1 MKSIIPTEGWQ
12 RVLAIA
18 FFAQFTTSVAFQM
31 FVPFL
36 PLYVRQLPSTTG
48 MSVELSAGL
57 AVAGAGLTM
66 MFASAFWG
74 AIADRYGRK
83 LMLLRATFGGMILL
97 GLMGVVVSVEQLLV
111 LRLLQGVVTGTV
123 TATAALVASLTP
135 RHRMGYAMSMLQVAL
150 WGGLAVGP
158 LVGGAI
164 ADHFGYNAPFFVI
177 AVMMAIC
184 GTMIALT
191 IREDFHRPA
200 NTAENPRLVA
210 QWKHALSAQGITSV
224 LAIHFLAGIGR
235 NLIMPI
241 AAVFV
246 VSLLL
251 PGQTNHNSYAGLVS
265 SVAAITATIGGVWLG
280 RMGDNIGQRRVL
292 IGCAL
297 LSVAAY
303 LPQAAVTNV
312 WQLIVL
318 QAVVG
323 FAFGGVLSAVSAL
336 LAVYSQ
342 AGEEGAV
349 YGIDGSV
356 GSAAFAMAP
365 LVGSLVAATLG
376 MRAVF
381 VCMALIYA
389 GVLLLAYQ
397 LPQKRSVPAVAIGD

>member
-1 MKSIIPTEGWQ
+1 M
-12 RVLAIA
+12 LAIA

-97 GLMGVVVSVEQLLV
+97 GLMGMVVSVEQLLV
-111 LRLLQGVVTGTV
+111 LRLLQGIITGTV

-164 ADHFGYNAPFFVI
+164 ADTFGYNAPFFFI
-177 AVMMAIC
+177 SFMMAVC
-184 GTMIALT
+184 GVLVALT
-191 IREDFHRPA
+191 IHEDFHRPA
-200 NTAENPRLVA
+200 YAAEKPRLVS

-251 PGQTNHNSYAGLVS
+251 PSQTNHNSYAGLVS
-265 SVAAITATIGGVWLG
+265 SVAAFTATIGGVWLG
-280 RMGDNIGQRRVL
+280 RIGDSIGQRRVL

-303 LPQAAVTNV
+303 LPQAGVTNV
-312 WQLIVL
+312 WQLILL
-318 QAVVG
+318 QAIVG

-365 LVGSLVAATLG
+365 LFGSLVAATLG

-389 GVLLLAYQ
+389 GVLVLAYQ
-397 LPQKRSVPAVAIGD
+397 LPDKRSVPAVAIGD